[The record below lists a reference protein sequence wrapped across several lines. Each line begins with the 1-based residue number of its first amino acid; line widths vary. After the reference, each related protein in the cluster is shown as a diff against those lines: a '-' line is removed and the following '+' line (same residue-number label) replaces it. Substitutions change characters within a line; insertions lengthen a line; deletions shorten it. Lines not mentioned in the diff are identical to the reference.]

1 MDVLNQQITIKDVA
15 YAANVHP
22 STVSRALGGQPEG
35 LVSPATVA
43 RVRAVARRP
52 GYEPNAL
59 ARGLK
64 INRTMT
70 IGMLIPDL
78 TNTIF
83 PPIVR
88 GIEDELGKHGFTLL
102 IANTDNDHDKEADLL
117 GVMARRRVDGLIIAT
132 ARREYPLLG
141 RMLSANLPV
150 VLVNRTADR
159 PPLSSVAGDDRES
172 IALAVRHLAELG
184 HTRIA
189 HVAATREITTGLIRY
204 QSFLNTMESLG
215 LATDHGFITWCPW
228 FTEEYGAIAFEELLD
243 RGVDFTAVVCANDRV
258 AMGVYD
264 VAAARGLSIADDF
277 SVVGYNDTPFAPRL
291 TPSLT
296 SVRVPYHQIGVKS
309 AELILAAVAEEGD
322 AVPVSIRLGPEL
334 VARTSTAPPRA
345 DGGRREPTA

>member
-1 MDVLNQQITIKDVA
+1 MLNKQVTIKDVA
-15 YAANVHP
+15 DAANVHP

-35 LVSPATVA
+35 LVSRATVA
-43 RVRAVARRP
+43 RVRAVAREL

-78 TNTIF
+78 VNTIF

-88 GIEDELGKHGFTLL
+88 GIEDELGKHGYTLL
-102 IANTDNDHDKEADLL
+102 IANTDNDHEREAELL

-150 VLVNRTADR
+150 VLVNRTADH
-159 PPLSSVAGDDRES
+159 PPLSSVAGDDREG
-172 IALAVRHLAELG
+172 IALAVRHLVGLG

-189 HVAATREITTGLIRY
+189 HLAATREITTGLIRY

-215 LATDHGFITWCPW
+215 LEVDHDLITWCPW

-243 RGVDFTAVVCANDRV
+243 RGKDFTAVVCANDRV

-264 VAAARGLSIADDF
+264 VAAARGLSIPGDF

-291 TPSLT
+291 TPPLT
-296 SVRVPYHQIGVKS
+296 SVRVPYYQIGVKA
-309 AELILAAVAEEGD
+309 AELMLAAVAEDGET
-322 AVPVSIRLGPEL
+322 VPVSIRLGPEL
-334 VARTSTAPPRA
+334 IPRASSTAPAGVATPA
-345 DGGRREPTA
+345 TPA